1 MNTDDDSMPPD
12 HDEESWK
19 CRCSVCARM
28 DEVARLEREQVAIRA
43 RRDEESLRWVY
54 FDGKK
59 ISYSE
64 EDDQS

>member
-1 MNTDDDSMPPD
+1 MNIDDGAMPRD

-19 CRCSVCARM
+19 CRCSVCLRM
-28 DEVARLEREQVAIRA
+28 AEVARLRREQVARSDA
-43 RRDEESLRWVY
+43 ESLSWVY

-59 ISYSE
+59 ISYGE

>member
-1 MNTDDDSMPPD
+1 MNIHDDRMPHD

-28 DEVARLEREQVAIRA
+28 DEVARLMREQVS
-43 RRDEESLRWVY
+43 RREKSDEEALGWVY